1 MEMLKRIKQK
11 NLSIENFEK
20 DQEKNFK
27 IFITYCKLSKVS

>member
-27 IFITYCKLSKVS
+27 IFIT